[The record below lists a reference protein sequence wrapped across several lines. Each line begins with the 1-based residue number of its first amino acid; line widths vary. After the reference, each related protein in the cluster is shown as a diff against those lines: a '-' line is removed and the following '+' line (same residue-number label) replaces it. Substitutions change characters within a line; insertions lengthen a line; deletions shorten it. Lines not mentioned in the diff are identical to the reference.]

1 MITRYRFGTPIETD
15 TVPRKPDPATGPVR
29 HLAVHLPGEPVTAS
43 EQEKPGGEAVNPS
56 RGEAGPAAN
65 KQADKLFFTCPLR
78 EADIVYGLGEQMGG
92 INKRNAVYTS
102 RCMDNDLHTEDRRSL
117 YSAHNFLVVHDTARG
132 GRTFGAFV
140 DCAGIVT
147 FDVGETRRDELVITL
162 DDPDADLYLIEGADP
177 ADVVRQFR
185 QLIGQSY
192 IPPKWAFG
200 YQQSRWGYRTEED
213 FRDVAERYRTARIP
227 LDALYMDIDYM
238 DDYESFT
245 VSPERF
251 PHFDQLVSE
260 MRAQGV
266 HLVPIIDAGI
276 KVKPGYRV
284 YDEGVAQNRFCKDE
298 KGEDFVCGVWPGHC
312 HFVDVLDPDNRRWF
326 GKQYRALLDRG
337 IDGFWNDMN
346 EPSIFYTEERLA
358 EAYALVDELRNGEL
372 DLTTYFAMK
381 DAFGALSNNPAD
393 YRLFYHT
400 VNGRR
405 VRHDKVHNL
414 YGYNLSRAAGEAF
427 ERLSPDKRILLFS
440 RSSMIGMHRV
450 SGIWTGDNMAWWS
463 HLRLAV
469 CQMPN
474 IQMCGFLYTGSDLGG
489 FGSDTDEELMVRW
502 LEFAAFVPLM
512 RNHSASPR
520 AQELDCFTCTDTMR
534 RIVELRY
541 ALIPYLYS
549 EFVKAALAGDLY
561 FKPLSFVYGDNGRTE
576 RVEDQLMVGE
586 SVMIAPVV
594 EKNARGR
601 YVYLPEPMRM
611 VRFRALDDY
620 DVADLAA
627 GDHWV
632 DLARNELAIFIRPGH
647 LVPLAQPAQTTRDMD
662 FTHLRVL
669 ANVGAGET
677 PPTPFTTTTAIPARS
692 TCASISTPSR
702 WKTAPQAAPP
712 STWSSSN
719 PSGGAASRAKPR
731 PACSASPDQP
741 FHRTADK
748 TR

>member
-15 TVPRKPDPATGPVR
+15 TVPRKPNPATGPVR
-29 HLAVHLPGEPVTAS
+29 RLAVHLPGEPVTAS
-43 EQEKPGGEAVNPS
+43 EQEKPGSEAVNPS

-117 YSAHNFLVVHDTARG
+117 YSAHNFLVVHDTAHG

-326 GKQYRALLDRG
+326 GEQYRALLDRG

-381 DAFGALSNNPAD
+381 DAFDALSNNPAD

-632 DLARNELAIFIRPGH
+632 DLALNELAIFIRPGH

-677 PPTPFTTTTAIPARS
+677 AAYTLYDDDGYTRAIDVPEHFH
-692 TCASISTPSR
+692 TVTVE
-702 WKTAPQAAPP
+702 
-712 STWSSSN
+712 N
-719 PSGGAASRAKPR
+719 GAASCPTKHMEL
-731 PACSASPDQP
+731 
-741 FHRTADK
+741 F
-748 TR
+748 